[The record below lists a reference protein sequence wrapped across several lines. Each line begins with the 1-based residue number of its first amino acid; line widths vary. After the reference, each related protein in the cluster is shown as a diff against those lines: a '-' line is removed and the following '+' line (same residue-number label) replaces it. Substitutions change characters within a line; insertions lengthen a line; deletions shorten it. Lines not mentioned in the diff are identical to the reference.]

1 MSTLESL
8 DHIASIV
15 ASVTIFST
23 AVVGLVQWKRWKD
36 EKRFEIEFESA
47 VRIMK
52 AVYRAQLSL
61 HEIQKNDFHESET
74 SAAKSSLTKRG
85 LWDTDILENSYVVEA
100 QALLNRLEEIKEC
113 YREITDLLQEAKVLF
128 GNYNMDK
135 VLYDLSECFNELQR
149 ITDLVIIDI
158 SKGSEHNEEKRVNE
172 VSKLNRKIDSIVNS
186 IEEVILPI
194 IRYKKY
200 KKKS

>member
-1 MSTLESL
+1 MDTLEGL

-15 ASVTIFST
+15 ASVTIFAT
-23 AVVGLVQWKRWKD
+23 AIVGAVQWKRWKD

-52 AVYRAQLSL
+52 VAYRAQLSL
-61 HEIQKNDFHESET
+61 HEIQKNEFHESEQS
-74 SAAKSSLTKRG
+74 SAINSLVKRG
-85 LWDTDILENSYVVEA
+85 VWNADVLKNPYVVEA

-113 YREITDLLQEAKVLF
+113 YREIADLLQEAKMLF

-135 VLYDLSECFNELQR
+135 VLYDLSECFNELRR
-149 ITDLVIIDI
+149 ITNLVIIDI
-158 SKGSEHNEEKRVNE
+158 NKGSEYNEEKRVNE
-172 VSKLNRKIDSIVNS
+172 VNKLNNNIDSIVNS